1 MLASTNQMSIKMKNH
16 EAIIQEENINI
27 DSNNLNALIQRI
39 ERLEQKV
46 TGLAKSPS
54 QDIEDRLAIVVFS
67 GDLDKAIAA
76 FIIASGA
83 AALGL
88 EVSIFFTFW
97 GINIIKKER
106 HFREKNLLEKG
117 FTALMPGNSE
127 NLPLSQMNYFGV
139 GAKLIRRV
147 MKDKGVSSIEELIET
162 AQELGVRLVSC
173 TMSQELLGISKLEL
187 MESTEDGDVA
197 SFLGDAS
204 RAKATLFI

>member
-1 MLASTNQMSIKMKNH
+1 MKNQK
-16 EAIIQEENINI
+16 AIHQKEISEFKSREM
-27 DSNNLNALIQRI
+27 NALFDRV
-39 ERLEQKV
+39 EYLEQQV
-46 TGLAKSPS
+46 AGIIESPA
-54 QDIEDRLAIVVFS
+54 QDIENRLAMVVFS

-106 HFREKNLLEKG
+106 QYVDKNLLEKG

-127 NLPLSQMNYFGV
+127 NLPLSQMNYFGM
-139 GAKLIRRV
+139 GSKLIRKV

-162 AQELGVRLVSC
+162 AQELGVQLVSC
-173 TMSQELLGISKLEL
+173 TMSQELLGISESEL
-187 MESTEDGDVA
+187 MEGTQDGDVA
-197 SFLGDAS
+197 TFLRDAS